1 MTSLVWLPIYESES
15 EIDTKPLPQMPDLSS
30 VPLFYIRSITF

>member
-1 MTSLVWLPIYESES
+1 MTSLVWLPIYES